1 MKICHVI
8 YIPRLSGAEILV
20 RDLAIAHSSMGHNV
34 TICSI
39 EPPENSFEP
48 ILNVLQNK
56 QVILAFPERQLSKIS
71 RLSFLIKSLKRLSP
85 DVVVAHSIIPSAY
98 VRLALHL
105 ASIPVVT
112 VLHDASQDDYAAFYF
127 RNVEKVIKP
136 SSYVIPLTDKALS
149 NYRMRCGE
157 KSKAKIIPNGVDLSK
172 IQLSIEQR
180 ENFRK
185 MILNVSQTESA
196 FLQVGRFN
204 RQKQQHLSIKAFIQA
219 YQDVNFN
226 GKLFLAGIIE
236 DEKYF
241 SELQKMVTYSNLQD
255 KVVFLGPRS
264 DIPALL
270 SASDVYLMPSLTEA
284 HSISF
289 LEALVDGI
297 TMIVSDISA
306 FEKGKKFE
314 GVMTLDVND
323 VQKVS
328 QIIVGLSNRVLQTRY
343 HRDTSEFSI
352 ATTADA
358 YLEVFDSL
366 IS

>member
-1 MKICHVI
+1 MKICHAI

-20 RDLAIAHSSMGHNV
+20 RDLSIAHSSMGHDV
-34 TICSI
+34 SICSI
-39 EPPENSFEP
+39 EPPEDSFDP
-48 ILNVLQNK
+48 ILKVLQNK
-56 QVILAFPERQLSKIS
+56 QVILAFPESKLGKIS
-71 RLSFLIKSLKRLSP
+71 RLGFLIKSLKTLAP

-98 VRLALHL
+98 TRLALRL
-105 ASIPVVT
+105 SSIPVVT
-112 VLHDASQDDYAAFYF
+112 VLHDASQDDYAASYF
-127 RNVEKVIKP
+127 RNVEKIIKP
-136 SSYVIPLTDKALS
+136 SSYVIPLTDKALE
-149 NYRMRCGE
+149 NYRTRCGE
-157 KSKAKIIPNGVDLSK
+157 QSKTRIIPNGVNLSNTPP
-172 IQLSIEQR
+172 SFEQR
-180 ENFRK
+180 ENIRK
-185 MILNVSQTESA
+185 TLLNVNPTESA

-204 RQKQQHLSIKAFIQA
+204 RQKQQHLSIEAFIQA
-219 YQDVNFN
+219 YQDLNFN

-241 SELQKMVTYSNLQD
+241 SELQKMVIDSNLQD

-264 DIPALL
+264 DIPTLL

-289 LEALVDGI
+289 LEALVNGI

-314 GVMTLDVND
+314 GVITLDVNN
-323 VQKVS
+323 VQKLA
-328 QIIVGLSNRVLQTRY
+328 QIIIGLSNRALQTRY
-343 HRDTSEFSI
+343 YRDTSEFSI
-352 ATTADA
+352 AKTANT